1 MNKKIVEKT
10 LIEKGW
16 SHDKK
21 YCVTDEKGKKYL
33 LRISPM
39 EELESKKA
47 EFKNMKQV
55 YKLGIPMCE
64 PIEFGTCEEGVYS
77 LQGWIEGQDAEE
89 VIPTLSDK
97 QAYAYGLKAG
107 EILKKIHSIPAPE
120 NVEDWEIFFNRKI
133 DRKIEMYNKCQLKYE
148 NGEAFINH
156 IEANRHLLKNRPQT
170 YQHGDYHIGNLMIDN
185 KGNLVVID
193 FNRNDYGDPWE
204 EFNRIVWCAQVSP
217 LFATGMVD
225 GYFDGNV
232 PMDFWNLLALYISS
246 NTLSSL
252 PWAVPFGQRQID
264 VMVNQA
270 NDILQWYDGMR
281 NPVPNWYDTG
291 GRSLI
296 QANYW
301 DV

>member
-16 SHDKK
+16 SNDKK

-97 QAYAYGLKAG
+97 QVYAYGLKAG

-193 FNRNDYGDPWE
+193 FNRNDFGDPE
-204 EFNRIVWCAQVSP
+204 AVCRCE
-217 LFATGMVD
+217 
-225 GYFDGNV
+225 
-232 PMDFWNLLALYISS
+232 ALD
-246 NTLSSL
+246 LD
-252 PWAVPFGQRQID
+252 W
-264 VMVNQA
+264 
-270 NDILQWYDGMR
+270 
-281 NPVPNWYDTG
+281 
-291 GRSLI
+291 
-296 QANYW
+296 
-301 DV
+301 